1 MEYSGD
7 GTQCI
12 HGELLV
18 EPINDPSSLA
28 GPMCLEI
35 KCGYNSVVEYHVA
48 NVSVVGSNPTT
59 RSKLC
64 LVGNE
69 SIIKLTTLNKCMQV
83 QYN

>member
-1 MEYSGD
+1 MISKDTSGISIVVMLQPSKLIRRVRFPYPAPKFRQHCVKQSGD

-35 KCGYNSVVEYHVA
+35 NAGVA
-48 NVSVVGSNPTT
+48 QG
-59 RSKLC
+59 
-64 LVGNE
+64 
-69 SIIKLTTLNKCMQV
+69 
-83 QYN
+83 